1 MVQGTLYVNYVTKF
15 VAIYVDDKKNYKAIL
30 DKAKLNL
37 ATNYRLD
44 NCYFAVGDSIFRHV
58 TETPMGSDPASSM
71 TNFSLIYFKTNRSW
85 S

>member
-15 VAIYVDDKKNYKAIL
+15 VAIYVDDKKNY
-30 DKAKLNL
+30 KAKLNL

-58 TETPMGSDPASSM
+58 TEIPMGSDPASSM